1 MIKVNNKK
9 IRFEKFPNGETR
21 FVVENFPE
29 LEFMNT
35 VEFKFESDEDLLK
48 LQFVKRYIDSLR
60 TTVSRVELVIYYMPY
75 SRMDR
80 SEGGSPFTLKYV
92 TEFINSL
99 DFEKITV
106 IEPHSDVTMALLDRA
121 EPLYVTFDLLPTVM
135 KEVGF
140 DESVDYV
147 VFPDAGASKRYS
159 KIGDFCT
166 LVGHKDRDFATGKI
180 QGLELIGINNRAGEK
195 AVIVDDLSSYGG
207 TFVATSKELRK
218 MGVKEVYL
226 LVAHAENSVFKGE
239 LFDHIDR
246 LFTTDSI
253 MSEQNKWENRKF
265 DSKLKVY
272 EVSNLIH

>member
-1 MIKVNNKK
+1 
-9 IRFEKFPNGETR
+9 
-21 FVVENFPE
+21 
-29 LEFMNT
+29 MNT